1 MRNQIAGRF
10 PRESRTGIECA
21 ELLHLLRR
29 QWTVLGNGSVENDG
43 GAAAKGTGRPAVR
56 PQLDQTGLTL
66 IERANGAFKRRRA
79 RLERG
84 EEIAAERHDRL
95 VETAFAPVKRQ
106 RNVGVNLL
114 SQFDEL
120 RVDIFHALQRC
131 LKLRVFKR
139 RRLREECR
147 HGGIHLLACGLHAG
161 DAARRFRRIERQ
173 CRGAVAAFTAEIQ
186 KSVEKK
192 LVERDELRNL

>member
-1 MRNQIAGRF
+1 MTVVRQPVHGEGRRATIHEIVDELGALRAEIALEVSLVRRGVDILERLRRRFMRCQIAGRF
-10 PRESRTGIECA
+10 PGESRTGIECA
-21 ELLHLLRR
+21 ELLHFLRR

-43 GAAAKGTGRPAVR
+43 GAAAKGTGRPAVGA
-56 PQLDQTGLTL
+56 QLDQTGLAL

-84 EEIAAERHDRL
+84 EEIATERHDRF
-95 VETAFAPVKRQ
+95 VEPAFAPVERQ
-106 RNVGVNLL
+106 RNIGVNLL

-139 RRLREECR
+139 
-147 HGGIHLLACGLHAG
+147 
-161 DAARRFRRIERQ
+161 
-173 CRGAVAAFTAEIQ
+173 
-186 KSVEKK
+186 
-192 LVERDELRNL
+192 